1 MSIKI
6 NYNFSLSKI
15 PESNSAEISLAE
27 NIEYHPNLNPIL
39 YKNNKLVKTVRK
51 SLLNIVNQFEADLLE
66 KDLKLPIKDIIII
79 GSNADYNYTGDSDID
94 LHILIDLP
102 EESKQLLFL
111 DEAKMFNNRYYQ
123 IRVLN
128 IPVEIYVED
137 YKDYNDLSNATSG
150 VYSLTEDRFLV
161 EPMHLEADDVTQD
174 ILDKVKEKVSNL
186 TINYYNNYLQ
196 KIENNLLLDRFELG
210 YITKDIKNIADI
222 SVKSTK
228 ASTTNSKEKK
238 SLITT
243 LIESISKEID
253 DLYEARQAYYKSN
266 NISDIE
272 GNLIFKEIRN
282 LGWLDFLKEAK
293 NKLIRENLSL
303 N

>member
-6 NYNFSLSKI
+6 NYNFSLSKL

-39 YKNNKLVKTVRK
+39 YENNKLVKTVRK

-66 KDLKLPIKDIIII
+66 KDLKLPVKDIIII

-228 ASTTNSKEKK
+228 DSTTNSKEKK

>member
-39 YKNNKLVKTVRK
+39 YENNKLVKTVRK

-174 ILDKVKEKVSNL
+174 ILDRVKEKVSNL

-228 ASTTNSKEKK
+228 DSTTNSKEKK

>member
-174 ILDKVKEKVSNL
+174 ILDKVKEKVGNL

>member
-39 YKNNKLVKTVRK
+39 YENNKLVKTVRK

-228 ASTTNSKEKK
+228 DSTTNSKEKK